1 MHINKTWI
9 ILSHIQQSTS
19 LFIVIITKE
28 TRHSRL
34 LPIFLS
40 VNYKVVS
47 ENELEQ
53 GELVVVSNSLMT

>member
-1 MHINKTWI
+1 MHINKTQI

-28 TRHSRL
+28 TRHSKL

-47 ENELEQ
+47 ENGLEQ
-53 GELVVVSNSLMT
+53 GELVIVSNSLMT